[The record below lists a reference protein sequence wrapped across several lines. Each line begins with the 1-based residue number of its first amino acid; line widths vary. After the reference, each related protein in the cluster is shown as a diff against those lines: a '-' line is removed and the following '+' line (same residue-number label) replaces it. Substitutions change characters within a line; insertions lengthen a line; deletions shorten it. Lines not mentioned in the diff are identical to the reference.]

1 MKQRD
6 MFNAILDFGMRKGT
20 LTFDEINEALP
31 GEFFSLDELEDFMDL
46 LDKKGVKVVDYKGRV
61 N

>member
-6 MFNAILDFGMRKGT
+6 MVKAVLDFGVRKGT
-20 LTFDEINEALP
+20 LTFDEINDAFP

-46 LDKKGVKVVDYKGRV
+46 LDRKGVKVVAYKECV